1 MSSLPRARALARS
14 LHRHQPDWPLSVM
27 LIGREQAIASAAAAA
42 EPFAVRSVAEALEL
56 DVEAL
61 LARHDED
68 ELAVLLL
75 GPLLARH
82 AELSAAPAVHLPN
95 TAWVLADL
103 RPLESLLRSHAVVLV
118 PRASVDVPDDG
129 LEPSLEQ
136 LERAGRIDDTIVA
149 IDGGDDSRA
158 FLQWWS
164 GHVQQTL
171 GSLDAF
177 QVGDRPEDRPWL
189 ARFLELAPARFATG
203 VLDGAGCD
211 LSLWNLHRHTLESSD
226 DGVLVDGRTPLR
238 LLNLPGFDP
247 DRPYRLAAN
256 ASRARVSRSPV
267 LRELCE
273 SYAEQLRQSG
283 WRDADHR
290 HEVGRSL
297 GEGFV
302 YDDSLRATYSRALA
316 LGEGFEDL
324 FSDAGTR
331 AFLAWLEG
339 PAPRGGAYGINR
351 YVFHRV
357 SRERPDVLRTYP
369 DLDGEDGPGY
379 VEWCWAFGR
388 AELGIPD
395 RFMPPHPGGPVA
407 AAAQPQAPPVAPVP
421 TAQPEVPSVTPAADR
436 APLDML
442 PPADGL
448 AVRLT
453 GYLGH
458 TLGLGAAARGYVQAL
473 GTAGVPVSTVTVP
486 LHHLALPV
494 PLADSYGRHG
504 FEDVVHEGGHGF
516 EIVAVNADEL
526 PSFVERLGESY
537 FEGPRI
543 GIWGWETNS
552 IPPRWQRAFALV
564 QEVWVYSRFMAENI
578 GAVAPVPVIALPPPV
593 QRPAEAAEPV
603 RLGVPGGFTFLFVF
617 DYLSTVQ
624 RKNPVGLIEAF
635 RRAFAPGEGPQ
646 LLIKTINGPLRP
658 LAEEEVLWAA
668 DGREDVHVIDRS
680 LSGAELNGLMAA
692 CDCYV
697 SLHRAEGFGLT
708 LAEAMAIGK
717 PTIATGYSGNVDFMD
732 EQNSYLVDYEI
743 GRVGPECEIY
753 PPEGEWANPSV
764 EHAAEL
770 MRSVYS
776 DREEAARRGARAAQD
791 IARSLSPEAT
801 GAAMRER
808 LQQLVADGARKR
820 QARRRQRGAGSASG
834 GAPPGLSSSSHS

>member
-1 MSSLPRARALARS
+1 MQVLTVATMSSLPRARTLARS

-27 LIGREQAIASAAAAA
+27 LIGREQAIAAATSAD
-42 EPFAVRSVAEALEL
+42 EPFAVRSVAETLDV

-68 ELAVLLL
+68 DLAVLLL

-82 AELSAAPAVHLPN
+82 AESTSTPAVHLPN
-95 TAWVLADL
+95 TAWLLADL
-103 RPLESLLRSHAVVLV
+103 RPLEALLRSHAVVLV

-149 IDGGDDSRA
+149 IDGGEDSRA
-158 FLQWWS
+158 FLGWWS

-177 QVGDRPEDRPWL
+177 EVGDRPEDRPWL

-211 LSLWNLHRHTLESSD
+211 LSLWNLHRHLLESGEH
-226 DGVLVDGRTPLR
+226 GVLLDGRTPLA

-256 ASRARVSRSPV
+256 ASRARVSRSPA

-273 SYAEQLRQSG
+273 SYAEQLRDAG
-283 WRDADHR
+283 WRDAEHR
-290 HEVGRSL
+290 GEVGRSL
-297 GEGFV
+297 ADGLV
-302 YDDSLRATYSRALA
+302 YDDSLRATYARALA

-331 AFLAWLEG
+331 AFLTWLEG
-339 PAPRGGAYGINR
+339 PAPRGAAHGINR

-357 SRERPDVLRTYP
+357 SRERPDVLRSYP
-369 DLDGEDGPGY
+369 DLDGENGAEY
-379 VEWCWAFGR
+379 VEWCWAFGH

-395 RFMPPHPGGPVA
+395 RFMPPRPGGVRALPTAEARPGPSSVAPAPAPAPDQTSA
-407 AAAQPQAPPVAPVP
+407 AAPDPAPVERP
-421 TAQPEVPSVTPAADR
+421 DASPAAVPVSAL
-436 APLDML
+436 APTG
-442 PPADGL
+442 PSTDGL

-494 PLADSYGRHG
+494 ALADSYGRHG

-526 PSFVERLGESY
+526 PSFVERLGEDY

-564 QEVWVYSRFMAENI
+564 REVWVYSRFMAENI

-593 QRPAEAAEPV
+593 LRSVEAAEPI
-603 RLGVPGGFTFLFVF
+603 RLGVPDGFMFLFVF

-635 RRAFAPGEGPQ
+635 KRAFAPGEGPR

-658 LAEEEVLWAA
+658 LSEEEVLWAA
-668 DGREDVHVIDRS
+668 DGREDIHVIDRS
-680 LSGAELNGLMAA
+680 LSGAELHGLMAA

-770 MRSVYS
+770 MRSVYA
-776 DREEAARRGARAAQD
+776 DRAEAARRGARAALD
-791 IARSLSPEAT
+791 VARTLSPEAT

-808 LQQLVADGARKR
+808 LRQLA
-820 QARRRQRGAGSASG
+820 AGSR
-834 GAPPGLSSSSHS
+834 